1 MGRRQHPL
9 FGTSLPEVFCIKANL
24 KIFKK
29 FTGKHLRRR
38 QFLVS
43 KVECVK
49 LQLNE
54 KHVHF
59 RFFSVIFVQFFRES
73 ILQNICTLCLSTALL
88 FHILLNQQK
97 ETKRFCADWN
107 SVHYVIFLLYSNICY
122 ILFLFYR
129 EINFQNCM

>member
-107 SVHYVIFLLYSNICY
+107 NVHYVIFLLYSNICY